1 VTSATLDLAA
11 ERLADL
17 LVRPSGAL
25 LDPGRA
31 DLVFEAE
38 PVARPLAPGA
48 WPADVWAVDG
58 GQAVVRD
65 ARCLQLVV
73 VRAARVRFREGRC
86 VLEEPGDLEAR
97 VIGGAESRRTVEGL
111 GLGVAADAGTEG
123 LVNLLRDVA
132 EWRAVQR
139 CVEEADPGALVL
151 VDGDLVPDWRV
162 PSAFVADLLARAA
175 EGGVTLAGVT
185 KHSSLSR
192 GGTPLLGQL
201 EREAEAA
208 LGPRARWWA
217 PVART
222 RPDLTAAAPGLQVVA
237 ARLDPAAPFAYRV
250 DLPAP
255 ATPEVVLGALAA
267 MADDAAFP
275 GYPYPLNVADRLAA
289 CPRWVREEVGL
300 AVDELLERAGVP
312 YDVRTRAF
320 ADRHDLMERA

>member
-1 VTSATLDLAA
+1 MPTTLDAAA
-11 ERLADL
+11 ERLARL
-17 LVRPSGAL
+17 LVHPTGAL

-38 PVARPLAPGA
+38 PVARPLAAGA
-48 WPADVWAVDG
+48 WPGDVWAVDG
-58 GQAVVRD
+58 GQALVRD

-73 VRAARVRFREGRC
+73 VRAARVRFRAARC
-86 VLEEPGDLEAR
+86 VLEEPGELQAR
-97 VIGGAESRRTVEGL
+97 VIGGAESRQALAGL
-111 GLGVAADAGTEG
+111 GLGVAPDAGTEG
-123 LVNLLRDVA
+123 LVNLLRDVE

-139 CVEEADPGALVL
+139 CVEEAEPGAVVL

-162 PSAFVADLLARAA
+162 PSAFVADLLVAATAR
-175 EGGVTLAGVT
+175 GVTLAGVT

-192 GGTPLLGQL
+192 GGAPLLGQL
-201 EREAEAA
+201 EREAKAR

-222 RPDLTAAAPGLQVVA
+222 RSDLTPTAPGLQVVA
-237 ARLDPAAPFAYRV
+237 ARLDPAAPFAYRI
-250 DLPAP
+250 DLPAT
-255 ATPEVVLGALAA
+255 AVAADVLGALAA

-300 AVDELLERAGVP
+300 AVDELLDRAGVP
-312 YDVRTRAF
+312 YEVRARAF